1 MNVNSILNYEKDPS
15 EDFYSILGCDPE
27 SSTEQIMTEFKVRA
41 KEFHPDKCTDGQPLE
56 NEEKFKQLLEV
67 KYKDEVWY
75 FSYLAQTLFSV
86 MLQVYLNLLAKECL

>member
-56 NEEKFKQLLEV
+56 NEEKFKQLLECLIQTN
-67 KYKDEVWY
+67 KNTRVWDGT
-75 FSYLAQTLFSV
+75 S
-86 MLQVYLNLLAKECL
+86 N